1 MSSSE
6 LLIDLT
12 FSDSVEPSPSVEQN
26 LSWLSHETKIN
37 EALSIANEAKARS
50 ALNSVAISTIS
61 ELNTTIK
68 ELKKEVASLKSE
80 VSILRENGKKTLT
93 PEEKE
98 ELIAYNEK
106 WLNDKKI
113 VDMLQSTTIDGINPM
128 TQIQRDGFISD
139 LQFAS
144 EFIANNVKTIKMG
157 KIIMETFITE
167 FCCNGCRIISYL
179 QCFEEVVSRE
189 CVYVFKGR
197 NQPTI
202 PWRMFK
208 KYKTLYKLLYE
219 IDKRQLKR
227 FIMSQGTY
235 RIPHKIS
242 SIDEATRHYF
252 ALVELEEGNIAEY
265 DGIKHPTR
273 YVPIKTPTQET
284 STHSSDT
291 RPKSLGK
298 KK

>member
-1 MSSSE
+1 MPSSE

-61 ELNTTIK
+61 ELTTTIK

-144 EFIANNVKTIKMG
+144 EFIANNVKTIEHG
-157 KIIMETFITE
+157 KTIMETLITG
-167 FCCNGCRIISYL
+167 FCNGCRIISCLASYE
-179 QCFEEVVSRE
+179 QTMKHKFRSTPVHSVTAQW
-189 CVYVFKGR
+189 V
-197 NQPTI
+197 
-202 PWRMFK
+202 MFK

-219 IDKRQLKR
+219 IDKRQVKR
-227 FIMSQGTY
+227 FIISGGTY
-235 RIPHKIS
+235 HICHKIKIS
-242 SIDEATRHYF
+242 SIDDATSHYF

-265 DGIKHPTR
+265 EGIKNPTR
-273 YVPIKTPTQET
+273 PVPIKTPTQET
-284 STHSSDT
+284 STQPSYVQ
-291 RPKSLGK
+291 PKSLGK